1 MTCQKPGIAGCR
13 LFLLPLVID
22 HNSNGAMIEDQLS
35 RRTIMAMF
43 QRLCILGALTDSA
56 DEVKVSEKASSIT
69 VQSCVVLK
77 ELQNVKVGGLYI
89 R

>member
-1 MTCQKPGIAGCR
+1 MGRQSKASSLEEP
-13 LFLLPLVID
+13 F
-22 HNSNGAMIEDQLS
+22 
-35 RRTIMAMF
+35 MAMF
-43 QRLCILGALTDSA
+43 QHLCILGALTDSA